1 MADFRLQGICQSQFT
16 EIAAERAKVAAE
28 EYFKSGNIDRA
39 IQQGFAALDLNPN
52 LRIVQKYIAA
62 YLIHKFAS
70 MLSLCQKM
78 KVDDTKV
85 LYSILFI
92 EDCSAVVDAATIR
105 KHYKEVVLLVH
116 PDKNDS
122 VAADGAFKIMFPNDV
137 YLGDIIDAAKSFRH
151 TFKYLERDET
161 MVAHLSMFQILRKS
175 LVEISPG
182 SDPGTIYIST
192 PVEKCNESMRA
203 NAIGSCVVLNH
214 GGGCAVQ
221 DFRQQG
227 TKMRRKMWL
236 QNMKIKLIVLGILI
250 ALILIIVLS
259 VCHGFKC

>member
-1 MADFRLQGICQSQFT
+1 MADFRLQGLCQSQFT

-122 VAADGAFKIMFPNDV
+122 VAADGAFKIV
-137 YLGDIIDAAKSFRH
+137 RQAW
-151 TFKYLERDET
+151 ET
-161 MVAHLSMFQILRKS
+161 LLSDHNK
-175 LVEISPG
+175 
-182 SDPGTIYIST
+182 
-192 PVEKCNESMRA
+192 
-203 NAIGSCVVLNH
+203 
-214 GGGCAVQ
+214 
-221 DFRQQG
+221 
-227 TKMRRKMWL
+227 RRKTR
-236 QNMKIKLIVLGILI
+236 
-250 ALILIIVLS
+250 
-259 VCHGFKC
+259 

>member
-1 MADFRLQGICQSQFT
+1 MFPNDVYLGDIIDAAKSFRYLSIS
-16 EIAAERAKVAAE
+16 IHRAKVAAE
-28 EYFKSGNIDRA
+28 EYFKLGNIDRA

-137 YLGDIIDAAKSFRH
+137 YLGEIIDAVKSFR
-151 TFKYLERDET
+151 FVIRFFSLRAYCVVAVESAGRQVPIAFLERVKEDFNET
-161 MVAHLSMFQILRKS
+161 YGGGKAATAPPDSVNREFGSKLKEHMQYCVDHPE
-175 LVEISPG
+175 EISKLAKVKAQVSEVKG
-182 SDPGTIYIST
+182 VMIESI
-192 PVEKCNESMRA
+192 EKI
-203 NAIGSCVVLNH
+203 IGC
-214 GGGCAVQ
+214 C
-221 DFRQQG
+221 
-227 TKMRRKMWL
+227 
-236 QNMKIKLIVLGILI
+236 
-250 ALILIIVLS
+250 
-259 VCHGFKC
+259 

>member
-1 MADFRLQGICQSQFT
+1 MLAH
-16 EIAAERAKVAAE
+16 V
-28 EYFKSGNIDRA
+28 
-39 IQQGFAALDLNPN
+39 
-52 LRIVQKYIAA
+52 VQ
-62 YLIHKFAS
+62 
-70 MLSLCQKM
+70 
-78 KVDDTKV
+78 
-85 LYSILFI
+85 
-92 EDCSAVVDAATIR
+92 
-105 KHYKEVVLLVH
+105 
-116 PDKNDS
+116 
-122 VAADGAFKIMFPNDV
+122 MFPNDV

-182 SDPGTIYIST
+182 SDLGTIYIST

-214 GGGCAVQ
+214 GGGCAVDKMLMEFASPSIIHMILLFVVILVE